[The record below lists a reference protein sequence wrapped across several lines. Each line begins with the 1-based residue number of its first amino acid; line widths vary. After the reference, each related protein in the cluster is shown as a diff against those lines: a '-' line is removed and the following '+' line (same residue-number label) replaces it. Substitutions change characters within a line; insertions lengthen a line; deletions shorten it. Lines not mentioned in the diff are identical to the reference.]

1 MIVRYMP
8 ADPTGN
14 LTAIVL
20 SPVAPQ
26 AGREEE
32 NRTVKAKTA
41 KQRISVRRFICVKEK
56 FSRVQQ
62 NASFP
67 SSIQVKH
74 KGNRKSRSA
83 DAPGEESEGFPLT
96 EPMRAWTAETLID
109 AYGDELLRLCLLYLG
124 DRQLAEDAFQ
134 ETMVKAWRALPG
146 FRGESGAKTW
156 LFHIAVNTCRDML
169 RSGWMRMRRRSVP
182 LEVMP
187 ELAGQEDERLRE
199 MTAAVLALPDKYR
212 ETVVL
217 FYYKQMKIREIAEA
231 LHIPQNSVSSRLRR
245 ARAMLQIDM
254 EGGKDA

>member
-8 ADPTGN
+8 ADPAGN

-26 AGREEE
+26 AGRGKE
-32 NRTVKAKTA
+32 NRTVKVKTA

-56 FSRVQQ
+56 FPRVQQ
-62 NASFP
+62 NAPFP

-74 KGNRKSRSA
+74 EGNRKSRSA

>member
-1 MIVRYMP
+1 M
-8 ADPTGN
+8 ADWFLALPHTVQALLATLFTWGV
-14 LTAIVL
+14 TALGAGLVFFFRTMNKNALDAMLGFAAGVMTAASFWSLL
-20 SPVAPQ
+20 SPAIEL
-26 AGREEE
+26 AGTLGM
-32 NRTVKAKTA
+32 NVWATA
-41 KQRISVRRFICVKEK
+41 LL
-56 FSRVQQ
+56 
-62 NASFP
+62 
-67 SSIQVKH
+67 
-74 KGNRKSRSA
+74 
-83 DAPGEESEGFPLT
+83 GFLGGG
-96 EPMRAWTAETLID
+96 A
-109 AYGDELLRLCLLYLG
+109 LLYLG

-169 RSGWMRMRRRSVP
+169 RTGWMRMRRRSVP

-217 FYYKQMKIREIAEA
+217 FYYKQMKIREITEA

>member
-1 MIVRYMP
+1 MP
-8 ADPTGN
+8 ELMNDIKLVTQVAVFGN
-14 LTAIVL
+14 KRAFDSLL
-20 SPVAPQ
+20 RKYQSQ
-26 AGREEE
+26 
-32 NRTVKAKTA
+32 
-41 KQRISVRRFICVKEK
+41 VRRFLL
-56 FSRVQQ
+56 S
-62 NASFP
+62 
-67 SSIQVKH
+67 
-74 KGNRKSRSA
+74 
-83 DAPGEESEGFPLT
+83 LT
-96 EPMRAWTAETLID
+96 
-109 AYGDELLRLCLLYLG
+109 LG

>member
-1 MIVRYMP
+1 MLRP
-8 ADPTGN
+8 LSASADETS
-14 LTAIVL
+14 A
-20 SPVAPQ
+20 
-26 AGREEE
+26 
-32 NRTVKAKTA
+32 
-41 KQRISVRRFICVKEK
+41 VKEK

-62 NASFP
+62 NAPFP

-74 KGNRKSRSA
+74 EGNRKSRSA

-169 RSGWMRMRRRSVP
+169 RTGWMRMRRRSVP

-187 ELAGQEDERLRE
+187 ELAGQEDERRAPLPGAARQGALRD
-199 MTAAVLALPDKYR
+199 ARQRGK
-212 ETVVL
+212 ET
-217 FYYKQMKIREIAEA
+217 ENET
-231 LHIPQNSVSSRLRR
+231 
-245 ARAMLQIDM
+245 
-254 EGGKDA
+254 